1 MSEGWIALFDREART
16 GDRIPSDRD
25 EGTLMS
31 TLNPPFRADH
41 VGSLLRPQPLLAA
54 REQRRNGEISSDEL
68 RRIEDAHIRDVVGK
82 QEAVGLKSVTDGEF
96 RRTYFHIDFL
106 ERLQGVTVS
115 GGIETRFKSQK
126 GEINFAPPSLSV
138 TGKLRHVTDIQKP
151 DFEFLKSETRRT
163 PKVTIPSPTMVHFRG
178 GRQTI
183 DIEAY
188 PDMGEFFHDLAQCYR
203 DEIDSLYRAGCR
215 YIQLDDTNLA
225 YLCDPRLRA
234 GARERGHD
242 PGQLPRAY
250 AALINSAVDGR
261 PADLTVAI
269 HLCRGNFKSAWVA
282 EGGYEPVAEV
292 LFNELL
298 VDAYFLEYDDER
310 AGDFRPLRFV
320 PKAKTVVLGLV
331 TTKIGTLEPRGDLRR
346 RVDDAS
352 RYMPLDQMCLSPQCG
367 FSSTVEGNEI
377 TEQDQWAKLRLV
389 VETAREIWGD

>member
-1 MSEGWIALFDREART
+1 MS
-16 GDRIPSDRD
+16 S
-25 EGTLMS
+25 
-31 TLNPPFRADH
+31 LNPPFRADH
-41 VGSLLRPQPLLAA
+41 VGSLLRPQALLAA
-54 REQRRNGEISSDEL
+54 RRRARDGEMSPDEL
-68 RRIEDAHIRDVVGK
+68 RQIEDTHIRDVVAR
-82 QEAVGLKSVTDGEF
+82 QEGVGLKSVTDGEF

-115 GGIETRFKSQK
+115 GGIESRFKSGK
-126 GEINFAPPSLSV
+126 GEVNFAPPSLSV

-151 DFEFLKSETRRT
+151 DFEFLKSVTHET

-178 GRQTI
+178 GRKTI

-188 PDMGEFFHDLAQCYR
+188 PEMTEFFEDLAQCYR

-225 YLCDPRLRA
+225 YLCDPKLRA

-242 PGQLPRAY
+242 PDHLPRAY
-250 AALINSAVDGR
+250 AALINSVVDQR
-261 PADLTVAI
+261 PADLTVSV

-282 EGGYEPVAEV
+282 EGGYEPVADV
-292 LFNELL
+292 LFNELN

-320 PKAKTVVLGLV
+320 PAGKTVVLGLV
-331 TTKIGTLEPRGDLRR
+331 TTKAGTLERREGLLRR
-346 RVDDAS
+346 VEEAA
-352 RYMPLDQMCLSPQCG
+352 RYLPLGQMCLSPQCG

-377 TEQDQWAKLRLV
+377 TEQDQWAKLQLV
-389 VETAREIWGD
+389 VQTAHEIWRD